1 MCIEDCVSAQT
12 KAGKLQTTDAIKHE
26 SVNSLGVS
34 PVAITG
40 AAGLCTGSEFIA
52 TMAHYS

>member
-1 MCIEDCVSAQT
+1 MCIEECMSAQA
-12 KAGKLQTTDAIKHE
+12 KAFDAIKQE

-34 PVAITG
+34 PVANTG
-40 AAGLCTGSEFIA
+40 VAGLCTGSEFVA